1 MSEVLARQWLSAV
14 LDVSIQFTV
23 LVAIVATALFLLRSL
38 PPRVRTVVWLVVLLR
53 LAIPAGLTSPWG
65 ALPASFARPPS
76 ATLPAVADGTTVNR
90 LPASEGSEAS
100 GSSAVAA
107 GPTIPSGSAIPT
119 TPSGAAMSFGAVLF
133 MLWGVGVLGLLTLH
147 AFRSA
152 RRRRRLAAAMKPLP
166 AEIDRRI
173 DQLRSELG
181 MLRPVEVRVVR
192 DDAIS
197 GPAIQGCLRPCILLP
212 LSLTES
218 WRREELDPVLLHEL
232 IHIQRLDP
240 AVRALANLLQIAWF
254 FHPLAW
260 WVGRRLGEER
270 EKACDDAVVRRLR
283 GEKQTY
289 VRGLLRLV
297 EERSAPAWDAPGLR
311 MATSRRLLA
320 RRLSRML
327 QSHYDPHSTV
337 GTLALTALVV
347 SVGAGVVLST
357 EAGMRPGG
365 EAQEPPRIQGRT
377 AWRGAFFAE
386 SVEQIEDADRV
397 YVGGDFT
404 IGRASTPLKPDAEA
418 LAARNPAL
426 FERLEAL
433 GRLSATI
440 IVDREGTV
448 RRVRFTDD
456 VDEDLRRPF
465 LEVLDAARFDPTTH
479 FERGPVL
486 VELQIDYFINPPEP
500 RESLYDRDQ
509 ALVGDEAAEMMG
521 GGRGG
526 RRRYAAVLAK
536 GELPVLDVVDGELI
550 LSFLL
555 SVDAGGKVESSE
567 LFRDSRAPRNPEPE
581 STPEAER
588 LMEYLRTFRFEP
600 VAAGGGTPD
609 RPKLVLDLRVSP
621 RGVEV
626 ATRAV
631 DEEEL
636 DRRLAETYRLAEGR
650 NLDLRPPTH
659 PPERMLLYRTGR
671 PIQARAVPDGPS
683 QMTIV
688 WTDDGPRFRGACF
701 GCEDLLSVLDRLGV
715 RRDAV
720 RFEAGADN
728 VRIEADLVIRQGAPD
743 GALLDELPRALKE
756 RFDLDLGFRRV
767 SEVSR
772 ALVLRGV
779 IGAVPPDDERD
790 GQRVLHVFTDRRDP
804 RTGAG
809 GGPFPDVGDLVELL
823 SFHLGMPVIDRTTG
837 TPEQPFYVRLH
848 PSAQRT
854 QRLDLL
860 IRNLESQTDLD
871 IEIAERPD
879 RFVVVSPS

>member
-1 MSEVLARQWLSAV
+1 MSEVLARQWLAAV

-23 LVAIVATALFLLRSL
+23 LVAIVATALFFLRSL

-107 GPTIPSGSAIPT
+107 GPTIPSGSAGPT

-152 RRRRRLAAAMKPLP
+152 RWRRRLAAAMEPLP
-166 AEIDRRI
+166 AEVDRRI

-181 MLRPVEVRVVR
+181 MRWPVDVRVVR

-212 LSLTES
+212 SSLTEA

-283 GEKQTY
+283 GEKRTY

-311 MATSRRLLA
+311 MATSRRL
-320 RRLSRML
+320 
-327 QSHYDPHSTV
+327 TV
-337 GTLALTALVV
+337 
-347 SVGAGVVLST
+347 
-357 EAGMRPGG
+357 
-365 EAQEPPRIQGRT
+365 
-377 AWRGAFFAE
+377 WRGAFFAE
-386 SVEQIEDADRV
+386 SVERIEDADRV
-397 YVGGDFT
+397 HVGGDFT

-433 GRLSATI
+433 GRLSATV

-486 VELQIDYFINPPEP
+486 VEVQIDYFINPPEP
-500 RESLYDRDQ
+500 RESLYERGQ

-521 GGRGG
+521 GD
-526 RRRYAAVLAK
+526 
-536 GELPVLDVVDGELI
+536 EE
-550 LSFLL
+550 
-555 SVDAGGKVESSE
+555 
-567 LFRDSRAPRNPEPE
+567 
-581 STPEAER
+581 
-588 LMEYLRTFRFEP
+588 
-600 VAAGGGTPD
+600 AAGDTP
-609 RPKLVLDLRVSP
+609 RSWQRVSRLP
-621 RGVEV
+621 WTW
-626 ATRAV
+626 AT
-631 DEEEL
+631 
-636 DRRLAETYRLAEGR
+636 G
-650 NLDLRPPTH
+650 
-659 PPERMLLYRTGR
+659 
-671 PIQARAVPDGPS
+671 S
-683 QMTIV
+683 
-688 WTDDGPRFRGACF
+688 
-701 GCEDLLSVLDRLGV
+701 
-715 RRDAV
+715 
-720 RFEAGADN
+720 
-728 VRIEADLVIRQGAPD
+728 
-743 GALLDELPRALKE
+743 
-756 RFDLDLGFRRV
+756 
-767 SEVSR
+767 
-772 ALVLRGV
+772 
-779 IGAVPPDDERD
+779 
-790 GQRVLHVFTDRRDP
+790 
-804 RTGAG
+804 
-809 GGPFPDVGDLVELL
+809 
-823 SFHLGMPVIDRTTG
+823 
-837 TPEQPFYVRLH
+837 
-848 PSAQRT
+848 
-854 QRLDLL
+854 
-860 IRNLESQTDLD
+860 
-871 IEIAERPD
+871 
-879 RFVVVSPS
+879 

>member
-1 MSEVLARQWLSAV
+1 MSEVLARQWLAAV

-23 LVAIVATALFLLRSL
+23 LVAIVATALFFLRSL

-76 ATLPAVADGTTVNR
+76 ATLPAVADGTIVNR

-119 TPSGAAMSFGAVLF
+119 TTSGAAMSFGAVLF

-152 RRRRRLAAAMKPLP
+152 RRRRRLAAAMEPLP

-297 EERSAPAWDAPGLR
+297 EERAAPAWDEPGLC
-311 MATSRRLLA
+311 MAASRRLLA

-365 EAQEPPRIQGRT
+365 EAQEPPQIQGRT

-500 RESLYDRDQ
+500 RESLYDRGQ

-521 GGRGG
+521 GGRG
-526 RRRYAAVLAK
+526 RSRYAAVLEK
-536 GELPVLDVVDGELI
+536 GEPPILDVGDEELI

-555 SVDAGGKVESSE
+555 SVDAGGNVESAE
-567 LFRDSRAPRNPEPE
+567 LFRDSRTALNPEPE
-581 STPEAER
+581 PTPEAER
-588 LMEYLRTFRFEP
+588 LME
-600 VAAGGGTPD
+600 
-609 RPKLVLDLRVSP
+609 
-621 RGVEV
+621 
-626 ATRAV
+626 
-631 DEEEL
+631 
-636 DRRLAETYRLAEGR
+636 
-650 NLDLRPPTH
+650 
-659 PPERMLLYRTGR
+659 
-671 PIQARAVPDGPS
+671 
-683 QMTIV
+683 
-688 WTDDGPRFRGACF
+688 PRFRGACF